1 MRKDGYACLEA
12 DREERV
18 VVTPPLVFAGS
29 VIPLNFATSAA
40 GYIYVDVLDENGDRL
55 SDGESFEIFGD
66 TTDREIRFADGS
78 DSSADA
84 GKTIRLRFRMFDAK
98 LFSLYF
104 S

>member
-1 MRKDGYACLEA
+1 MTK
-12 DREERV
+12 
-18 VVTPPLVFAGS
+18 PLVFAGS
-29 VIPLNFATSAA
+29 ALHLNFATSAA
-40 GYIYVDVLDENGDRL
+40 GYIYVDVLNENGDRL

-78 DSSADA
+78 DFSAYA
-84 GKTIRLRFRMFDAK
+84 GGVIRLRVRMFDAM